1 MYLTN
6 FMATKSDPNNLDHAD
21 VRIPP
26 PLIYVAGF
34 VLGLALERFLPVL
47 VLPKI
52 PSRVAAVLCIAL
64 GVTIAVWSVGL
75 FHRERT
81 SFVPIKPTTT
91 LVIYG
96 PYRFTR
102 NPMYLGLVCVY
113 LGIALWFGIFWA
125 LILLPAVM
133 ALIQRYVIIREEQY
147 LERKFG
153 GAYLKYKADVRRW
166 I

>member
-1 MYLTN
+1 
-6 FMATKSDPNNLDHAD
+6 MATKSDPNNLDHAD

-52 PSRVAAVLCIAL
+52 PSRVAALLCIAV
-64 GVTIAVWSVGL
+64 GVTIAAWSVGL
-75 FHRERT
+75 FRREHT
-81 SFVPIKPTTT
+81 SFVPIKPATT

-96 PYRFTR
+96 PYRLTR
-102 NPMYLGLVCVY
+102 NPMYLGLVCIY

>member
-1 MYLTN
+1 
-6 FMATKSDPNNLDHAD
+6 MATKSDPNNLDHAD

-34 VLGLALERFLPVL
+34 VLGLVLERFLPVS

-52 PSRVAAVLCIAL
+52 PSRVAAVLCIAV
-64 GVTIAVWSVGL
+64 GATIAVWSVGL

-81 SFVPIKPTTT
+81 SFVPIKPVTT

-96 PYRFTR
+96 PYHFTR
-102 NPMYLGLVCVY
+102 NPMYLGLVCIY
-113 LGIALWFGIFWA
+113 AGLALWFEAFWA
-125 LILLPAVM
+125 LILLPVVVV
-133 ALIQRYVIIREEQY
+133 LIQQYVIIREEQY

-153 GAYLKYKADVRRW
+153 DEYRRYKANVRRW

>member
-1 MYLTN
+1 
-6 FMATKSDPNNLDHAD
+6 MATKSDPNNLDHPD

-52 PSRVAAVLCIAL
+52 PSRVAALLCIAV
-64 GVTIAVWSVGL
+64 GVTIAAWSVGL
-75 FHRERT
+75 FRREHT

>member
-1 MYLTN
+1 
-6 FMATKSDPNNLDHAD
+6 MATKSDPNNLDHAD
-21 VRIPP
+21 VKIPP

-34 VLGLALERFLPVL
+34 VLGLALERFFPEL

-52 PSRVAAVLCIAL
+52 PSRVAALLCIAL

-113 LGIALWFGIFWA
+113 LGIALWFGVFWA

-153 GAYLKYKADVRRW
+153 GEYLKYKADVRRW

>member
-1 MYLTN
+1 
-6 FMATKSDPNNLDHAD
+6 MATKSDPNNLDHPD
-21 VRIPP
+21 VKIPP

-96 PYRFTR
+96 PNRFTR
-102 NPMYLGLVCVY
+102 NPMYLGLVCLY
-113 LGIALWFGIFWA
+113 AGLALWFCVFWA

>member
-1 MYLTN
+1 
-6 FMATKSDPNNLDHAD
+6 MATKSDPNNLDHAD

-52 PSRVAAVLCIAL
+52 PSRVAAVLCIAV

-75 FHRERT
+75 FYRERT

-102 NPMYLGLVCVY
+102 NPMYLGLVCLY
-113 LGIALWFGIFWA
+113 AGLALWFGVFWA

-153 GAYLKYKADVRRW
+153 GEYLK
-166 I
+166 

>member
-1 MYLTN
+1 MTAGAFVELP
-6 FMATKSDPNNLDHAD
+6 PNNLDHAD
-21 VRIPP
+21 VKIPP

-34 VLGLALERFLPVL
+34 VLGLVLDRFFPVL

-52 PSRVAAVLCIAL
+52 SSRVAAALCIAV
-64 GVTIAVWSVGL
+64 GVTIAAWSVGL
-75 FHRERT
+75 FRREHT
-81 SFVPIKPTTT
+81 SFVPIKPATT

-113 LGIALWFGIFWA
+113 VGLALWIGVFWA

-133 ALIQRYVIIREEQY
+133 VLIQRYVIIREEQY

-153 GAYLKYKADVRRW
+153 DEYLRYKANVRRW

>member
-1 MYLTN
+1 
-6 FMATKSDPNNLDHAD
+6 MATKSDPNNLDHAD

-52 PSRVAAVLCIAL
+52 PSRVAAVLCIAV

>member
-1 MYLTN
+1 
-6 FMATKSDPNNLDHAD
+6 MAIKLDPNNLDHAD
-21 VRIPP
+21 VKIPP

-34 VLGLALERFLPVL
+34 VLGLVLERFFPVL

-52 PSRVAAVLCIAL
+52 PSRVAAVLCVAL
-64 GVTIAVWSVGL
+64 GVTMALWSVGL

-81 SFVPIKPTTT
+81 SFVPIKPATT

-113 LGIALWFGIFWA
+113 VGLTLWTGVFWA
-125 LILLPAVM
+125 LILLPAIMV
-133 ALIQRYVIIREEQY
+133 LIQQYVIIREEQY

-153 GAYLKYKADVRRW
+153 DEYRRYKAGVRRW

>member
-1 MYLTN
+1 MT
-6 FMATKSDPNNLDHAD
+6 TKSEPNNLDHAD

-26 PLIYVAGF
+26 PLIYVAVF
-34 VLGLALERFLPVL
+34 LLGLVLKRFFPVF

-52 PSRVAAVLCIAL
+52 PSRAVTVLCIAL
-64 GVTIAVWSVGL
+64 GITMALWSVGL
-75 FHRERT
+75 FRRERT

-96 PYRFTR
+96 PYHFTR

-113 LGIALWFGIFWA
+113 AGLALWFGVFWA

-133 ALIQRYVIIREEQY
+133 VLIQQYVIMLEEPTRHSFRVLGQHY
-147 LERKFG
+147 QS
-153 GAYLKYKADVRRW
+153 V

>member
-1 MYLTN
+1 
-6 FMATKSDPNNLDHAD
+6 MATKSDPNNLDHAD
-21 VRIPP
+21 VKIPP

-34 VLGLALERFLPVL
+34 VLGLALERFFPEL

-52 PSRVAAVLCIAL
+52 PSRVAALLCIAL

-153 GAYLKYKADVRRW
+153 GEYLKYKADVRRW

>member
-1 MYLTN
+1 
-6 FMATKSDPNNLDHAD
+6 MATKSDPNNLDHAD

-52 PSRVAAVLCIAL
+52 PSRVAAVLCIAV

-153 GAYLKYKADVRRW
+153 GEYLKYKADVRRW

>member
-1 MYLTN
+1 
-6 FMATKSDPNNLDHAD
+6 MATKLDPNNLDHAD
-21 VRIPP
+21 VKIPP

-34 VLGLALERFLPVL
+34 VLGLVLERFFPVL

-52 PSRVAAVLCIAL
+52 PSRVAAVLCVAL
-64 GVTIAVWSVGL
+64 GVTMALWSVGL

-91 LVIYG
+91 LIIYG

-102 NPMYLGLVCVY
+102 NPMYLGLVCLY
-113 LGIALWFGIFWA
+113 LGLALWFGVFWA

-133 ALIQRYVIIREEQY
+133 VLIHRYVIICEEQY

-153 GAYLKYKADVRRW
+153 GEYLRYKASVRRW

>member
-1 MYLTN
+1 
-6 FMATKSDPNNLDHAD
+6 MATKSDPNNLDHAD

-52 PSRVAAVLCIAL
+52 PSRVAALLCIAV
-64 GVTIAVWSVGL
+64 GVTIAAWSVGL
-75 FHRERT
+75 FRREHT

-153 GAYLKYKADVRRW
+153 GEYLKYKADVRRW

>member
-1 MYLTN
+1 
-6 FMATKSDPNNLDHAD
+6 MATKSDPNNLDHAD

-52 PSRVAAVLCIAL
+52 PSRVAALLCIAV
-64 GVTIAVWSVGL
+64 GVTIAAWSVGL
-75 FHRERT
+75 FRREHT

>member
-1 MYLTN
+1 
-6 FMATKSDPNNLDHAD
+6 MATKSDPNNLDHAD

-102 NPMYLGLVCVY
+102 NPMYLGLVCLY
-113 LGIALWFGIFWA
+113 AGLALWLGVFWA

>member
-1 MYLTN
+1 
-6 FMATKSDPNNLDHAD
+6 MATKSDPNNLDHAD

-34 VLGLALERFLPVL
+34 VLGLALERFFPEL

-52 PSRVAAVLCIAL
+52 PSRVAALLCIAL

>member
-1 MYLTN
+1 
-6 FMATKSDPNNLDHAD
+6 MATKSDPNNLDHAD

-75 FHRERT
+75 FRRERT
-81 SFVPIKPTTT
+81 SFVPINPATT

-113 LGIALWFGIFWA
+113 LGISLWFGVFWA

-153 GAYLKYKADVRRW
+153 GEYLKYKADVRRW